1 MELRTRK
8 PREPHNPKSAKQSL
22 GLWGSG
28 TRSDGGNFGKPSWLV
43 GGFQHWAESSR
54 FAGQGFHCQP
64 VGLVPLDLSDWAQL
78 DSNHCATA
86 DGLAMVGQIREAGHG
101 KPAARR
107 PQPKWRWLAPL
118 TLESDLVVLFIFC
131 WRDWPLGISWWW
143 ICNGSQLELGT
154 DLMGLI
160 SPESA
165 ERIHEVELPC
175 SKVRLDFHVGGCS

>member
-64 VGLVPLDLSDWAQL
+64 AGLVPLDLSDWAQL

-118 TLESDLVVLFIFC
+118 TLESDLVVFFIFC
-131 WRDWPLGISWWW
+131 WRDWPLGFH
-143 ICNGSQLELGT
+143 G
-154 DLMGLI
+154 D
-160 SPESA
+160 ESA
-165 ERIHEVELPC
+165 TAHSWNWGPIWWGSSHL
-175 SKVRLDFHVGGCS
+175 KVPKGSTR